1 MLDEEGQGRSGE
13 IRMASIV
20 GLQECW
26 HGQIQAGGAGF
37 VGLRSTQDTQVSVLK
52 TTHLSIHDTFT
63 ATLDSGILR
72 FGGSFAVIS
81 GVELAISVEGYEQSR
96 RTQSISA
103 DELDELFNGLTR
115 CRTEH
120 SQLPRVLSV
129 FIIDISHDACTAG
142 QLCEIGINS
151 YRLIGYNAFEA

>member
-1 MLDEEGQGRSGE
+1 
-13 IRMASIV
+13 
-20 GLQECW
+20 
-26 HGQIQAGGAGF
+26 
-37 VGLRSTQDTQVSVLK
+37 
-52 TTHLSIHDTFT
+52 
-63 ATLDSGILR
+63 LDSGILR

-103 DELDELFNGLTR
+103 NELDELFNGLTR

-129 FIIDISHDACTAG
+129 FIIDISHDACTAS